1 MEYIFSIVDS
11 ILASMVETFQQY
23 LSINEP
29 FQRQPE
35 SFTQLKNGLRNIAKN
50 LVKEELPQGK
60 LILSFV
66 DSISKNLELLK
77 EHTSELAG
85 LRRLSASGNI
95 YIDNGYA
102 DFMKEVSA
110 AAISYKR
117 NIKELIRKFAKMRA

>member
-95 YIDNGYA
+95 CIDKGYA